1 MRRLFVALGLLVGCG
16 HRVAPPRAVG
26 VDGAPLHV
34 AVYTGA
40 TPETWADAD
49 TWAPTQSQAAFDYRA
64 YTADV
69 PTGFVFRPR
78 ADRPALREWFRLRAT
93 GTFTVTSPGAHLFY
107 VTSDDGAR
115 VWIDGQPIVDNGP
128 ALHTLQSVVGRV
140 ELTAGPHTIA
150 VDYLQ
155 GPELMELSLRCVR
168 PDGSGGPFDTR
179 VPW

>member
-1 MRRLFVALGLLVGCG
+1 MRRLLVALGLLVGGCG
-16 HRVAPPRAVG
+16 QSITPPRAVG

-40 TPETWADAD
+40 TPESWAA
-49 TWAPTQSQAAFDYRA
+49 TPTQSAFDYRA

-93 GTFTVTSPGAHLFY
+93 GSFTVESPGWHLFY

-128 ALHTLQSVVGRV
+128 ALHTLTSVVGRV
-140 ELTAGPHTIA
+140 ELAAGEHTIA

-168 PDGSGGPFDTR
+168 PDGTGGTFDTR